1 MSNIGEEGQR
11 SRWACA
17 ARNPKGARGLRP
29 LAVFLVVPDDQ
40 ASTSSSCL
48 ASERRSLARDR
59 ARLSPRTASQLDA
72 SFVTE
77 VVILLSW
84 ALTTWYVYFTFKE
97 SGHAKGKT
105 IALTL
110 VVLAGSTFA
119 FGAVKYG
126 FDREFFRGL
135 PVRPPVYLFLA
146 AGLGYA
152 FRWALVG
159 KGLSQHMLVGLQ
171 VVRIPIGWVFVL
183 EHWRGNLPGAFA
195 HPAGWGDLL
204 VGIIALA
211 VLIRYRNREIPN
223 GAVILVFTVGITD
236 FVSAFF
242 FGLTSSASPF
252 QLFAFDQP
260 NQVLL
265 YPTGL
270 IPLFL
275 VPHAVIFHIL
285 SLTEMQRSA

>member
-1 MSNIGEEGQR
+1 M
-11 SRWACA
+11 
-17 ARNPKGARGLRP
+17 
-29 LAVFLVVPDDQ
+29 
-40 ASTSSSCL
+40 
-48 ASERRSLARDR
+48 
-59 ARLSPRTASQLDA
+59 PRQLDA

-77 VVILLSW
+77 VVILLVW
-84 ALTTWYVYFTFKE
+84 AVTTWWVYFTFKE

-110 VVLAGSTFA
+110 IVLAWSIFA

-126 FDREFFRGL
+126 FDRELFRGL
-135 PVRPPVYLFLA
+135 PVVRPLVYLFLA

-159 KGLSQHMLVGLQ
+159 KGLSQHMLIGLQ
-171 VVRIPIGWVFVL
+171 AFRCVGWVMVL
-183 EHWRGNLPGAFA
+183 EHWRGNLPGVFA

-211 VLIRYRNREIPN
+211 VLIRYRNQEIPK
-223 GAVILVFTVGITD
+223 GAVKLVFTVGIAD
-236 FVSAFF
+236 FISAFF
-242 FGLTSSASPF
+242 FGFTSAATPF
-252 QLFAFDQP
+252 QLFAFDLP
-260 NQVLL
+260 NQVSL

-275 VPHAVIFHIL
+275 VPYAIIFHIL
-285 SLTEMQRSA
+285 SITEMQRST

>member
-1 MSNIGEEGQR
+1 MN
-11 SRWACA
+11 
-17 ARNPKGARGLRP
+17 
-29 LAVFLVVPDDQ
+29 
-40 ASTSSSCL
+40 
-48 ASERRSLARDR
+48 
-59 ARLSPRTASQLDA
+59 A

-84 ALTTWYVYFTFKE
+84 ALTTWYVYFTFRE
-97 SGHAKGKT
+97 SGHAKRKT

-110 VVLAGSTFA
+110 GVLVWSIFA

-126 FDREFFRGL
+126 FDPFRGL
-135 PVRPPVYLFLA
+135 RIRSLVYLVLA
-146 AGLGYA
+146 AGFAYA

-159 KGLSQHMLVGLQ
+159 KGLSQRMLIGLQ
-171 VVRIPIGWVFVL
+171 LIRPIGLVFVL
-183 EHWRGNLPGAFA
+183 EYWRGNLPGVFA

-204 VGIIALA
+204 VGIIALV
-211 VLIRYRNREIPN
+211 VLIRYRSQEIPN
-223 GAVILVFTVGITD
+223 GAIKLVFTVGIAD

-242 FGLTSSASPF
+242 FGFTSSATPF

-275 VPHAVIFHIL
+275 VPYAVIFHIL
-285 SLTEMQRSA
+285 SITEMQRSVRHSDSL

>member
-1 MSNIGEEGQR
+1 MYR
-11 SRWACA
+11 
-17 ARNPKGARGLRP
+17 
-29 LAVFLVVPDDQ
+29 
-40 ASTSSSCL
+40 
-48 ASERRSLARDR
+48 
-59 ARLSPRTASQLDA
+59 QLDA

-77 VVILLSW
+77 VVILLTW
-84 ALTTWYVYFTFKE
+84 AMTTWYVYFTFRV
-97 SGHAKGKT
+97 SGHTKAKT

-110 VVLAGSTFA
+110 VVLAWSI
-119 FGAVKYG
+119 FGFGVVKYG
-126 FDREFFRGL
+126 FDREFFLFRGFS
-135 PVRPPVYLFLA
+135 VRSLVYLFLA
-146 AGLGYA
+146 AGVGYA

-159 KGLSQHMLVGLQ
+159 KGLSQHMLIGLQ
-171 VVRIPIGWVFVL
+171 LFRTIGMVFVL

-211 VLIRYRNREIPN
+211 VLIRYRSQEIPN
-223 GAVILVFTVGITD
+223 GAIKLVFTIGIAD

-242 FGLTSSASPF
+242 FGITSSATPF
-252 QLFAFDQP
+252 QLFALDQP

-275 VPHAVIFHIL
+275 VPYAVIFHIL
-285 SLTEMQRSA
+285 SITAMQRSAHPAE

>member
-1 MSNIGEEGQR
+1 M
-11 SRWACA
+11 
-17 ARNPKGARGLRP
+17 P
-29 LAVFLVVPDDQ
+29 
-40 ASTSSSCL
+40 
-48 ASERRSLARDR
+48 
-59 ARLSPRTASQLDA
+59 SQMDA

-77 VVILLSW
+77 VVILLAW
-84 ALTTWYVYFTFKE
+84 GLATWYVYFTFRE
-97 SGHAKGKT
+97 SGHTKAKT

-110 VVLAGSTFA
+110 VVLAWSIFA

-126 FDREFFRGL
+126 FDREIFREFFRGL
-135 PVRPPVYLFLA
+135 PVRTLVYLFLA

-159 KGLSQHMLVGLQ
+159 KGLSQHMLIGLQ
-171 VVRIPIGWVFVL
+171 VLRVIGLVFVL
-183 EHWRGNLPGAFA
+183 EHWRGNLPGVFA

-211 VLIRYRNREIPN
+211 VLIRYRNQEIPN
-223 GAVILVFTVGITD
+223 GAVILVFTVGIAD

-242 FGLTSSASPF
+242 FGITSSATPF
-252 QLFAFDQP
+252 QLFAFNQP

-270 IPLFL
+270 RPLFL
-275 VPHAVIFHIL
+275 VPYGVIFHIL
-285 SLTEMQRSA
+285 SITEMQRSA

>member
-1 MSNIGEEGQR
+1 M
-11 SRWACA
+11 
-17 ARNPKGARGLRP
+17 P
-29 LAVFLVVPDDQ
+29 
-40 ASTSSSCL
+40 
-48 ASERRSLARDR
+48 
-59 ARLSPRTASQLDA
+59 SQLDA

-77 VVILLSW
+77 VVILLTW
-84 ALTTWYVYFTFKE
+84 ALATWYVYFTFRE
-97 SGHAKGKT
+97 SGHAKAKT

-110 VVLAGSTFA
+110 VVLAWSIFA

-126 FDREFFRGL
+126 FDREIFREFFRGL
-135 PVRPPVYLFLA
+135 PVRMLVYLFLA

-159 KGLSQHMLVGLQ
+159 EGLSQHMLIGLQ
-171 VVRIPIGWVFVL
+171 ELRVIGLVFVL

-211 VLIRYRNREIPN
+211 VLIRYRGQEIPN
-223 GAVILVFTVGITD
+223 GAVILVFTVGIAD

-242 FGLTSSASPF
+242 FGITSSATPL

-260 NQVLL
+260 NQVQL

-270 IPLFL
+270 IPIFL
-275 VPHAVIFHIL
+275 VPYAVIFHIL
-285 SLTEMQRSA
+285 SITEMQRSA

>member
-1 MSNIGEEGQR
+1 M
-11 SRWACA
+11 
-17 ARNPKGARGLRP
+17 P
-29 LAVFLVVPDDQ
+29 
-40 ASTSSSCL
+40 
-48 ASERRSLARDR
+48 
-59 ARLSPRTASQLDA
+59 SQLNA

-77 VVILLSW
+77 VVILLAW

-97 SGHAKGKT
+97 SGHAKAKT

-110 VVLAGSTFA
+110 VVLAWSIFA

-126 FDREFFRGL
+126 FEGEFFRGL
-135 PVRPPVYLFLA
+135 PVRPLVYLFLA
-146 AGLGYA
+146 AGPPLGYA

-159 KGLSQHMLVGLQ
+159 KGLSQHMLIGLQ
-171 VVRIPIGWVFVL
+171 VLRCIGWVFVL
-183 EHWRGNLPGAFA
+183 EHWRGNLPGVFA

-211 VLIRYRNREIPN
+211 VLIRYRNQEIPN
-223 GAVILVFTVGITD
+223 GAVKLVFTVGISD

-242 FGLTSSASPF
+242 FGITSSATPF

-275 VPHAVIFHIL
+275 VPYAVIFHIL
-285 SLTEMQRSA
+285 SISEMQRSA

>member
-1 MSNIGEEGQR
+1 M
-11 SRWACA
+11 
-17 ARNPKGARGLRP
+17 P
-29 LAVFLVVPDDQ
+29 
-40 ASTSSSCL
+40 
-48 ASERRSLARDR
+48 
-59 ARLSPRTASQLDA
+59 SQLDA

-77 VVILLSW
+77 VVILLAW
-84 ALTTWYVYFTFKE
+84 GLTTWYVYFTFRE
-97 SGHAKGKT
+97 SGHAKAKT

-110 VVLAGSTFA
+110 VVLAWSIFA

-126 FDREFFRGL
+126 FDREIFREFFRGL
-135 PVRPPVYLFLA
+135 PVRTLVYLFLA

-159 KGLSQHMLVGLQ
+159 EGLSQHMLIGLQ
-171 VVRIPIGWVFVL
+171 VFRTIGFVFVL

-211 VLIRYRNREIPN
+211 VLIRYRGQEIPN
-223 GAVILVFTVGITD
+223 GAVILVFTVGIAD
-236 FVSAFF
+236 FISAFF
-242 FGLTSSASPF
+242 FGITSSATPL

-260 NQVLL
+260 NQVQL

-275 VPHAVIFHIL
+275 VPYAVIFHIL
-285 SLTEMQRSA
+285 SITEMQRATAQARASR

>member
-1 MSNIGEEGQR
+1 M
-11 SRWACA
+11 
-17 ARNPKGARGLRP
+17 
-29 LAVFLVVPDDQ
+29 
-40 ASTSSSCL
+40 
-48 ASERRSLARDR
+48 
-59 ARLSPRTASQLDA
+59 PRQLDA

-77 VVILLSW
+77 VVILLGW
-84 ALTTWYVYFTFKE
+84 ALTTWYVYFTFRE
-97 SGHAKGKT
+97 SGHAKRKT

-110 VVLAGSTFA
+110 GVLAWSIFA

-126 FDREFFRGL
+126 FDREFFGELVPFRSL
-135 PVRPPVYLFLA
+135 VYLFLA
-146 AGLGYA
+146 TGLGYA

-159 KGLSQHMLVGLQ
+159 EGLSQHMLIGLQ
-171 VVRIPIGWVFVL
+171 LFRCIGLVFVL

-211 VLIRYRNREIPN
+211 VLIRYRSREIPN
-223 GAVILVFTVGITD
+223 GAVKLVFIVGITD

-242 FGLTSSASPF
+242 FGFTSSATPL

-275 VPHAVIFHIL
+275 VPYAVVFHIL
-285 SLTEMQRSA
+285 SITEMQRENQETTEVEAVRNDGGVSKPDR

>member
-1 MSNIGEEGQR
+1 M
-11 SRWACA
+11 
-17 ARNPKGARGLRP
+17 P
-29 LAVFLVVPDDQ
+29 
-40 ASTSSSCL
+40 
-48 ASERRSLARDR
+48 
-59 ARLSPRTASQLDA
+59 SQMDA

-77 VVILLSW
+77 VVILLVW
-84 ALTTWYVYFTFKE
+84 GLTTWYVYFTFRE
-97 SGHAKGKT
+97 SGHTKAKT

-110 VVLAGSTFA
+110 VVLAWSIFA

-135 PVRPPVYLFLA
+135 PVRASVYLFLA

-159 KGLSQHMLVGLQ
+159 KGLSQHMLIGLQ
-171 VVRIPIGWVFVL
+171 VLRVIGLVFVL
-183 EHWRGNLPGAFA
+183 EHWRGNLPGVFA

-211 VLIRYRNREIPN
+211 VLIRYRSQEIPN
-223 GAVILVFTVGITD
+223 GAVKLVFVVGIAD

-242 FGLTSSASPF
+242 FGITSSATPL

-270 IPLFL
+270 IPLCL
-275 VPHAVIFHIL
+275 VPLAVIFHIL
-285 SLTEMQRSA
+285 SITEMQRSA

>member
-1 MSNIGEEGQR
+1 M
-11 SRWACA
+11 
-17 ARNPKGARGLRP
+17 
-29 LAVFLVVPDDQ
+29 
-40 ASTSSSCL
+40 
-48 ASERRSLARDR
+48 
-59 ARLSPRTASQLDA
+59 PRQLDA

-77 VVILLSW
+77 VVILLTW
-84 ALTTWYVYFTFKE
+84 ALTTWYVYFTFRDAGQPRK
-97 SGHAKGKT
+97 KT

-110 VVLAGSTFA
+110 VVLAWSIFA

-135 PVRPPVYLFLA
+135 PVRALSYLFLA

-159 KGLSQHMLVGLQ
+159 KGLSQHMLIGLQ
-171 VVRIPIGWVFVL
+171 VIRPIGLVFVL
-183 EHWRGNLPGAFA
+183 EHWRGNLPGVFA

-211 VLIRYRNREIPN
+211 VLIRYRSQEIPN
-223 GAVILVFTVGITD
+223 GAVILVFAVGMAD

-242 FGLTSSASPF
+242 FGVTSSATPL

-260 NQVLL
+260 NQVQL

-270 IPLFL
+270 IPIFL
-275 VPHAVIFHIL
+275 VPYAVIFHIL
-285 SLTEMQRSA
+285 SITEMQRSAFRPSS

>member
-1 MSNIGEEGQR
+1 M
-11 SRWACA
+11 
-17 ARNPKGARGLRP
+17 
-29 LAVFLVVPDDQ
+29 
-40 ASTSSSCL
+40 
-48 ASERRSLARDR
+48 
-59 ARLSPRTASQLDA
+59 PRQLDA

-77 VVILLSW
+77 VVILLTW
-84 ALTTWYVYFTFKE
+84 AMTTWYVYFTFRV
-97 SGHAKGKT
+97 SGHTKAKT

-110 VVLAGSTFA
+110 VVLAWSIYG
-119 FGAVKYG
+119 FGVVKYG
-126 FDREFFRGL
+126 FDREFFREFFRGL
-135 PVRPPVYLFLA
+135 PVRSLVYLFLA
-146 AGLGYA
+146 AGFGYA

-159 KGLSQHMLVGLQ
+159 EGLSQHMLIGLQ
-171 VVRIPIGWVFVL
+171 VLRVIGLVFVL
-183 EHWRGNLPGAFA
+183 EHWRGNLPGVFA

-211 VLIRYRNREIPN
+211 VLIRYRNQEIPN
-223 GAVILVFTVGITD
+223 GAVILVFTVGIAD

-242 FGLTSSASPF
+242 FGITSSATPF

-275 VPHAVIFHIL
+275 VPSAVIFHIL
-285 SLTEMQRSA
+285 SITEMQRSA